1 MMRTLLGLVSR
12 LSVTAKLVTI
22 YILDLLVTASV
33 LVSFVSDKDTQINFN
48 RSELEGLAIYEPAR
62 LLYQDLLQ
70 DALADRPPADFA
82 AVLDQ
87 RLAVLDT
94 ARRDHGAGMGL
105 DAPWSKLAAS
115 AAAYDKARLGPQRE
129 AAFLDYQDRLWEF
142 LSPVGDKSNLIL
154 DPSVDSDYV
163 MAVIVINMRGS
174 LAAIEKFRVV
184 ALNDPPG
191 AAREAQLSQIMGDI
205 RRSQATIDS
214 GLQASMEA
222 NEDGTLRA
230 HILGTMQQFD
240 AVIDALSATSDGS
253 NVRDAASNAIATS
266 FNFWIVLNGELTRM
280 IKLRIADLYHQMAL
294 QLGVTLVLAMAVLG
308 AVTIIGLQIARPV
321 RELASVA
328 ASFRSGDPRRA
339 RWRSRDEFGQLVAA
353 FNGMLDRLADESQQ
367 REDLAATARAA
378 EAQRNVMEGIGL
390 PVIIVSL
397 DGTVLQSNAAAQGL
411 LGDESIKRL
420 LEFVEKM
427 RRDDP
432 ALMEK
437 FMQTGALDGFEIE
450 LGGNQGWMLLSARK
464 VEYRG
469 ETVALFSLTPI
480 TQLKEIEAA
489 LRDAKEAAEVTSDR
503 LRATTEAVMA
513 SINYASRIQHS
524 IFPDPAELSRL
535 ANGIEIWVEQRDI
548 VGGDWYAVSHFDEG
562 DLIFLCD
569 CTGHGVPG
577 ALMTMLVSACFRR
590 AVEGEGYR
598 APAAILRSLHR
609 QVRAAMSRA
618 TGDLAADDGL
628 DAVCLFIERAPHVA
642 RVASARLALFHAG
655 RNGLSEIKGSRSSIG
670 YPSLP
675 EEVSIDERT
684 IPVET
689 GDLFYLFTDGCTDH
703 VSGSTGLLFGRRR
716 LYDAVAALTDLPPS
730 DQILRL
736 RGVLADYRGM
746 EPLRDDASLIIVR
759 VDEPA

>member
-1 MMRTLLGLVSR
+1 MVRTLLRLISR

-22 YILDLLVTASV
+22 YVLDLLVTASV
-33 LVSFVSDKDTQINFN
+33 LVSFVSDKATQINFN

-62 LLYQDLLQ
+62 MLYQDLFQ
-70 DALADRPPADFA
+70 DLLADQPAADFT
-82 AVLDQ
+82 AVLDEC
-87 RLAVLDT
+87 LAVLDR
-94 ARRDHGAGMGL
+94 ARRDHGAGMEL

-142 LSPVGDKSNLIL
+142 LSPVGDKSNLIV

-163 MAVIVINMRGS
+163 MAVIVLNMHDT
-174 LAAIEKFRVV
+174 LAATEKFRFV
-184 ALNDPPG
+184 ALTVAPG
-191 AAREAQLSQIMGDI
+191 VDREAQLSQIQGDLK
-205 RRSQATIDS
+205 RLQATIDS
-214 GLQASMEA
+214 GLQDGIES
-222 NEDGTLRA
+222 NESGHLKA
-230 HILGTMQQFD
+230 MILAPLQQFD
-240 AVIDALSATSDGS
+240 AAIDALSASTDGGKIQEAT
-253 NVRDAASNAIATS
+253 VNAVAKS
-266 FNFWIVLNGELTRM
+266 FRLWTVLNGELTSM
-280 IKLRIADLYHQMAL
+280 INVRIADLYHQMEL
-294 QLGVTLVLAMAVLG
+294 QLGVTLVLAMVVLG
-308 AVTIIGLQIARPV
+308 AVSVIGLQIARPV

-339 RWRSRDEFGQLVAA
+339 QWRSRDEFGQLVTA
-353 FNGMLDRLADESQQ
+353 FNGMLDRLADESRQ
-367 REDLAATARAA
+367 REDLAAATRAA
-378 EAQRNVMEGIGL
+378 EAQRDVMEGIGL
-390 PVIIVSL
+390 PVIIASL
-397 DGTVLQSNAAAQGL
+397 EGRVLHCNAASQGL
-411 LGDESIKRL
+411 LGDEIVKRL
-420 LEFVEKM
+420 QEFVERM

-450 LGGNQGWMLLSARK
+450 LGGGRGWMLLSARK

-469 ETVALFSLTPI
+469 ETVILFSLTPI
-480 TQLKEIEAA
+480 TQLKAVEAA
-489 LRDAKEAAEVTSDR
+489 LREAKEAAEVSSDR
-503 LRATTEAVMA
+503 LRETTEAVMA

-524 IFPDPAELSRL
+524 IFPDPAELRRL

-590 AVEGEGYR
+590 AVEEEGYR
-598 APAAILRSLHR
+598 SPAEILRSLHR
-609 QVRAAMSRA
+609 QVRTTLSRA

-628 DAVCLFIERAPHVA
+628 DAVCLFIERAPQFAHI
-642 RVASARLALFHAG
+642 ASARLSLFHAG

-675 EEVSIDERT
+675 EEISIDAQT
-684 IPVET
+684 IPVEA
-689 GDLFYLFTDGCTDH
+689 GDLFYLFTDGCTDQ

-716 LYDAVAALTDLPPS
+716 LYDAVAAVTDLQPS
-730 DQILRL
+730 EQILRI
-736 RGVLADYRGM
+736 RSVLADYRGR
-746 EPLRDDASLIIVR
+746 EPRRDDASMIILR
-759 VDEPA
+759 VGQPA